1 MMRQTIVLR
10 HAVSMRHALL
20 VFCFFAS
27 TLILLTSCGGK
38 ESDSSTLDSGIEASA
53 ATAQD
58 SEPQKHC
65 VSHHLREAIDLNSER
80 LEKYFAVSGGRSLP
94 ISLRLVT
101 LERAILLVVPALE
114 IPAKFYQKRGVPVL
128 CLDMVPMADAP
139 PFVER
144 VSTPVEPYS
153 PRSGRK
159 LKDKLARL
167 YDQGNLEPLE
177 EALETELAELH
188 ETPSYH
194 CMTRHLLESILRSAR
209 LEPLY
214 ERMSVERGLPKPNF
228 ISKTFIRAQIR
239 QLTKATEIDDE
250 AAPLQAEGIP
260 IICNDVPPS
269 PTDVPESFKDKL

>member
-1 MMRQTIVLR
+1 MGQPLVLLSIFS
-10 HAVSMRHALL
+10 SML
-20 VFCFFAS
+20 V
-27 TLILLTSCGGK
+27 TLSSCGGE
-38 ESDSSTLDSGIEASA
+38 ESVSSTLASGTENLSSPPSSPPSPPLIGTE
-53 ATAQD
+53 D

-128 CLDMVPMADAP
+128 CLDMVPMEDAP

-153 PRSGRK
+153 PRSGRE

-167 YDQGNLEPLE
+167 YDQGKLEPLE
-177 EALETELAELH
+177 EALEKELAELH
-188 ETPSYH
+188 EAPSYH

-239 QLTKATEIDDE
+239 QLAKATEIDDE

-260 IICNDVPPS
+260 IICRDVPPI